1 MTKRPRTVVVLGST
15 GSIGTQTLDVVER
28 LQAAGVPLRIVG
40 LAAGGNVELLE
51 QQIERVEPDA
61 VSVASAAHAERLQ
74 TRFPGVR
81 VLCGEGGPTDLA
93 AEDDVD
99 IVVNALVGA
108 VGLMPTLAGVSR
120 GRIVALANKESLV
133 VGGSLVRDALKTGGG
148 HLIPIDSE
156 HSAVL
161 QCLEAGR
168 RKDVRRILLTASGGP
183 FRDVDPSALAHVT
196 PQDALRHPTW
206 AMGARI
212 TIDSATMVNKA
223 FEVIEA
229 HYLFGV
235 SYDQVDVVLH
245 PASIVHSLVEYRD
258 GSILAQLATHD
269 MRIPIQYALTY
280 PDRLA
285 TDLPRLDFEAP
296 LAVEFRPLDP
306 AAYPAFATVVSAA
319 RTGSSAPAALN
330 AADEVLVRRFLDGEI
345 PFLGIARGLAA
356 VLARWRAE
364 MGGDGHDASDLGELL
379 AADRWARRI
388 AQDLAL
394 PKEGGRVGLA
404 REDSWT

>member
-1 MTKRPRTVVVLGST
+1 MTKRPRNVVVLGST

-28 LQAAGVPLRIVG
+28 LRAAGVPLRIVG
-40 LAAGGNVELLE
+40 LAAGANVELLE
-51 QQIERVEPDA
+51 RQIERVEPDV
-61 VSVASAAHAERLQ
+61 VSVASTVHAERLEA
-74 TRFPGVR
+74 RFPGVR
-81 VLCGEGGPTDLA
+81 VLSGEGGPTDLA
-93 AEDDVD
+93 AGDDVD
-99 IVVNALVGA
+99 VVVNALVGA

-183 FRDVDPSALAHVT
+183 FRDTAPSALVRVT
-196 PQDALRHPTW
+196 PQDALQHPTW

-235 SYDQVDVVLH
+235 SYDQVSVVLH

-285 TDLPRLDFEAP
+285 TDLPRLDFESP
-296 LAVEFRPLDP
+296 LDVEFRPLDP
-306 AAYPAFATVVSAA
+306 AKYPAFATVVSAA
-319 RTGSSAPAALN
+319 RIGRSAPAALN
-330 AADEVLVRRFLDGEI
+330 AADEVLVHRFLREEI

-356 VLARWRAE
+356 ILRRWHVE

-379 AADRWARRI
+379 AADRWARRM
-388 AQDLAL
+388 AQDLSL
-394 PKEGGRVGLA
+394 
-404 REDSWT
+404 T

>member
-1 MTKRPRTVVVLGST
+1 MTKRPRNVVVLGST

-28 LQAAGVPLRIVG
+28 LQAVGVPLRIVG
-40 LAAGGNVELLE
+40 LAAGANVELLE
-51 QQIERVEPDA
+51 QQIQRVEPDV
-61 VSVASAAHAERLQ
+61 VSVASAAHAERLE

-81 VLCGEGGPTDLA
+81 VLSGEGGPTDLA

-99 IVVNALVGA
+99 VVVNALVGA

-196 PQDALRHPTW
+196 PKDALRHPTW

-285 TDLPRLDFEAP
+285 TDLPRLDFESP
-296 LAVEFRPLDP
+296 LAFEFRPLDP
-306 AAYPAFATVVSAA
+306 TKYPAFATVVSAA
-319 RTGSSAPAALN
+319 RTGRSAPAALN
-330 AADEVLVRRFLDGEI
+330 AADEVLVRRFLHGEI

-356 VLARWRAE
+356 VLARWHAE

-394 PKEGGRVGLA
+394 PEEGRRVGLDP
-404 REDSWT
+404 EDSWT